1 MRKRRAAC
9 LRVLLALTVLSGC
22 GSSGNSGKPSASPTA
37 AASWKFTALNLGIP
51 DKALKAPVT
60 GRVPEDRTLHVGVT
74 LKVSDAAWKKF
85 GHGKS
90 PAQSAGD
97 VGKQLGVSDETIQK
111 VQAYLGNAHIQAKT
125 SKTRTSVT
133 FDVKAG
139 QAAKLLR
146 TSFVTHRLNG
156 RTYFTPDP
164 SHPPQIPEQLAP
176 YILAVTGLE
185 SYSAA
190 PKARGALGASVPG
203 RALPTRAASCIQ
215 RFPQKFASSDRV
227 AAAYGYN
234 QMWNQGWRGEN
245 MTVNL
250 VEMDGYDRNDV
261 ANYVACTG
269 SHIQLGN
276 VNLGASEP
284 AVGAEATLDIQM
296 LAGLAPNLRIVDYQE
311 DPALLNSGNGAD
323 SWTALNDAL
332 QRISD
337 DNYNV
342 PRPGSVV
349 SISMGGPEGYLS
361 QPIMQAIDQ
370 SLRVL
375 TVAER
380 MTVFVSSG
388 DCGAYSDRTY
398 GSLDVSFPATSTY
411 AVAVGGTRLDLAP
424 NGARTQEVVWS
435 DRSNLSRCENQW
447 GSGGGVSKVFSHQQF
462 QTAPGTNNQYAG
474 SGGRQVP
481 DISAAA
487 INLPIYYRGRWVS
500 SGGTSAAAPIWA
512 AGMAL
517 VNQGLLTRIHLYCFG
532 PDTFY
537 HVASAAGAN
546 KPYTDVVAGNNLYYP
561 ATAGFDLS
569 TGLGTPNLPA
579 FFNTLVVNPGGTP
592 GGN

>member
-1 MRKRRAAC
+1 VRKHRTAC

-22 GSSGNSGKPSASPTA
+22 GSSGHSSTPSASPTA
-37 AASWKFTALNLGIP
+37 SWKFTTLNLGIP

-60 GRVPEDRTLHVGVT
+60 GRVPDAKMLHVGVT
-74 LKVSDAAWKKF
+74 LKVSDEAWKKY

-90 PAQSAGD
+90 PAQAAGD
-97 VGKQLGVSDETIQK
+97 VGKELGVSDQTIQK
-111 VQAYLGNAHIQAKT
+111 VQAYLNNAHIQAKT
-125 SKTRTSVT
+125 SRTRTSVT
-133 FDVKAG
+133 FDVQAG

-164 SHPPQIPEQLAP
+164 NHPPQIPEQLAP

-190 PKARGALGASVPG
+190 PKARGALGAAVPG
-203 RALPTRAASCIQ
+203 RALPARRAQCIQ
-215 RFPQKFASSDRV
+215 RFPQKFASSQRV

-234 QMWNQGWRGEN
+234 QLWNQGWHGEN

-261 ANYVACTG
+261 ANYVGCTG
-269 SHIQLGN
+269 SHIQLSN
-276 VNLGASEP
+276 VNLGATEP
-284 AVGAEATLDIQM
+284 TVGAEATLDIQM

-311 DPALLNSGNGAD
+311 DPALLNTGNGTD

-332 QRISD
+332 QRIID
-337 DNYNV
+337 DNADRAR
-342 PRPGSVV
+342 RPAGSIV

-361 QPIMQAIDQ
+361 PGIMQAIDQ
-370 SLRVL
+370 SIRIL
-375 TVAER
+375 TMAEN
-380 MTVFVSSG
+380 MTVFISSG
-388 DCGAYSDRTY
+388 DCGAYGDRTY
-398 GSLDVSFPATSTY
+398 GTLDVSFPATSPY
-411 AVAVGGTRLDLAP
+411 AVAVGGTRLDFTP

-447 GSGGGVSKVFSHQQF
+447 GSGGGLSKFF
-462 QTAPGTNNQYAG
+462 PRPWYQTTPGTNSRYSAG
-474 SGGRQVP
+474 GGRQVP

-517 VNQGLLTRIHLYCFG
+517 VNQGLLARIHLFCFG
-532 PDTFY
+532 ADTFY
-537 HVASAAGAN
+537 HALTVGGGN

-579 FFNTLVVNPGGTP
+579 FFNTLVVNPGQS
-592 GGN
+592 